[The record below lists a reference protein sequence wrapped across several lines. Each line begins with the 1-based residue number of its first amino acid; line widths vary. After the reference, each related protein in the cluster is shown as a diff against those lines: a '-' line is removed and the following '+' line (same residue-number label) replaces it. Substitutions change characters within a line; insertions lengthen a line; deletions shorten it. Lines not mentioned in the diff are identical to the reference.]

1 MRLGWGDRY
10 GGETVGA
17 GGEAAALA
25 TAQALA
31 EATAATEQAAADVAQ
46 AVEDEAQAVAQQ
58 LYEAEQAAE
67 DAAEEVGN
75 VVGGGISD
83 AAEDIGNTVGG
94 WFSDRR
100 LKQNIRKMRVA
111 SPIPGLSLYMW
122 EWNEIAMSNY
132 GLKGRD
138 FGFISDEIDDQ
149 YISKDVYGYEF
160 IRKDSP
166 IYQALVKNKISII
179 IKSAMSSASFRLYA
193 KRSDDYADAVRA
205 FKASGSGGDQA
216 VVAATRNNLAD
227 AMKSLDPAVLKAA
240 YNSKPTTFM
249 KNLEVFN
256 KADQIKIAKKVDDA
270 TLSSKVTKMKSA
282 DDVGVR
288 RPKEQQSMTQQRR

>member
-1 MRLGWGDRY
+1 
-10 GGETVGA
+10 VGA
-17 GGEAAALA
+17 AGEAAALA
-25 TAQALA
+25 TAQALS

-46 AVEDEAQAVAQQ
+46 AVEDEAQALAQQ
-58 LYEAEQAAE
+58 VYEAEQAA

-75 VVGGGISD
+75 VVGGTISD
-83 AAEDIGNTVGG
+83 TAEDIGNTVGG

-166 IYQALVKNKISII
+166 IYQALVK
-179 IKSAMSSASFRLYA
+179 IKYR
-193 KRSDDYADAVRA
+193 
-205 FKASGSGGDQA
+205 
-216 VVAATRNNLAD
+216 
-227 AMKSLDPAVLKAA
+227 
-240 YNSKPTTFM
+240 
-249 KNLEVFN
+249 
-256 KADQIKIAKKVDDA
+256 
-270 TLSSKVTKMKSA
+270 
-282 DDVGVR
+282 
-288 RPKEQQSMTQQRR
+288 